1 MNMNIIMIM
10 TMIRCQEEMSQ
21 QVEAIHPDEDSSL
34 VIQKFKVKKATLI
47 MMMRMMM
54 IKITLLVMTKI

>member
-1 MNMNIIMIM
+1 
-10 TMIRCQEEMSQ
+10 MSQ

-47 MMMRMMM
+47 MIMRMMM
-54 IKITLLVMTKI
+54 GIMIKNTLLVVMMTVMMMATMTKI